1 MFNYGG
7 LLITESLFQ
16 LLYKDEAM
24 PSLGV
29 NVQGQLNKECR
40 IAAKPKMQIV
50 SQEPFSPVAA
60 FLLGLISGLGAAF
73 GFLTV
78 FFR

>member
-1 MFNYGG
+1 MFSCGG
-7 LLITESLFQ
+7 LLITGILFQ
-16 LLYKDEAM
+16 PLYKDAAM
-24 PSLGV
+24 PSVGV
-29 NVQGQLNKECR
+29 NIQGQLNKGCR

-73 GFLTV
+73 GVVAIL
-78 FFR
+78 FR

>member
-1 MFNYGG
+1 MFSYGG
-7 LLITESLFQ
+7 LLITGSLFQ
-16 LLYKDEAM
+16 LLNKDEAM

-29 NVQGQLNKECR
+29 NMQGHINKECR
-40 IAAKPKMQIV
+40 IAAKPKLQIV

-73 GFLTV
+73 GFLAIL
-78 FFR
+78 FR